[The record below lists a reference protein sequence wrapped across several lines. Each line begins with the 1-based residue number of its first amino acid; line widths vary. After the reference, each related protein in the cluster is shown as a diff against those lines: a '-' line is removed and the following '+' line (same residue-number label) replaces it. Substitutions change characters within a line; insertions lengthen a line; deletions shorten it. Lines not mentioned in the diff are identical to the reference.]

1 MGPRP
6 GQRRE
11 AAQDSEQG
19 RPGQGRGEI
28 AVLKK
33 QLHGL
38 AADVLEGNVD
48 RGDAAVVNQILNTL
62 IRAIEQE
69 RKIREIEEIEER
81 LSELERRKGVA

>member
-1 MGPRP
+1 MGARP

-28 AVLKK
+28 AGLKK

-38 AADVLEGNVD
+38 AADVLEGNVETG
-48 RGDAAVVNQILNTL
+48 RAAVAN
-62 IRAIEQE
+62 
-69 RKIREIEEIEER
+69 
-81 LSELERRKGVA
+81 